1 MNNENERRIFANLQD
16 LLASLSKKDRDEFLV
31 YLKKNE
37 IPGNEILE
45 PLILAQ
51 FNAGLFVDAAMSKVS
66 ELLKETNLSVEAQKS
81 YLEAAR
87 LDFESAVQTQTNLA
101 IKAIQDEIG
110 KTVEIAN
117 GQVGKV
123 NTTMINLA
131 DNISRYIDTSIAK
144 MLAQIA
150 DAKIETMNEM
160 TTYYEL
166 AKTQWENE
174 LKALMIEML
183 RKEFPTQLKNSVK
196 APIADHLNKYL
207 GIMDKKVGGMESKIN
222 SHDPWSIVGVI
233 RDYVIFGAASATVLF
248 LAKMFHFI

>member
-1 MNNENERRIFANLQD
+1 MNNEKGNPIFANLQD

-101 IKAIQDEIG
+101 IKAIKDEIG
-110 KTVEIAN
+110 KTVELAN

-160 TTYYEL
+160 TTFNEL
-166 AKTQWENE
+166 AKAQWETE
-174 LKALMIEML
+174 LKALMIEL
-183 RKEFPTQLKNSVK
+183 LKREFPNQLKASVK

-207 GIMDKKVGGMESKIN
+207 GIMDKKVVGMESKIN
-222 SHDPWSIVGVI
+222 SHDPWNLVGVI
-233 RDYVIFGAASATVLF
+233 RDFVVFGGASALVLF
-248 LAKMFHFI
+248 IAKTFHFI